1 MTGGNPSLH
10 GFEVTPP
17 HFIKD
22 VLLYHGLWMPH
33 SMISGKVSCDQ
44 NWLETVCPYILGPT
58 AYLAQVTRNLQGL
71 MF

>member
-22 VLLYHGLWMPH
+22 VLLYHGLWTPH
-33 SMISGKVSCDQ
+33 SMI
-44 NWLETVCPYILGPT
+44 
-58 AYLAQVTRNLQGL
+58 
-71 MF
+71 